1 MPELIT
7 TSLSQRE
14 RALAEC
20 CPVMARLIEAVGPC
34 TWELRADLP
43 PFQTLARAIAHQQL
57 NGVAAE
63 RIFARFKALYAPA
76 PFPQPA
82 ELLATPE
89 AALRAT
95 GLSFAKIAALRD
107 LAEKVASGVV
117 PTSDELHALESDAII
132 ERLTEVRGIGRW
144 TVEMLLMFQLGRPD
158 ILPVDDFGVCN
169 GFRLTYG
176 LKGMPRPRAL
186 AEFGARWAPN
196 RSLASWY
203 LWRAIELHRAKRL
216 PRAGRPPRVALRVKR
231 AKAVATARSARKPA
245 AGRAAAGQPAKHKT
259 ATHKPAKRKPAKR
272 KPAIAAKKRAA
283 ARRKPSRRVRGNR

>member
-7 TSLSQRE
+7 ESLPSRE

-20 CPVMARLIEAVGPC
+20 CPVMARLVEAVGPC

-63 RIFARFKALYAPA
+63 SIFGRFKALYAPA
-76 PFPQPA
+76 AFPEPA
-82 ELLATPE
+82 QLLATPE
-89 AALRAT
+89 ATLRAT
-95 GLSFAKIAALRD
+95 GLSYAKIAALRD
-107 LAEKVASGVV
+107 LASKVSEGIV
-117 PTSDELHALESDAII
+117 PTTEELHALDSEAII
-132 ERLTEVRGIGRW
+132 ERLTQVRGIGRW

-158 ILPVDDFGVCN
+158 VLPVDDFGVCN
-169 GFRLTYG
+169 GFRLVYG

-196 RSLASWY
+196 RSLAAWY

-216 PRAGRPPRVALRVKR
+216 PSRVHRAPRVALRVKR
-231 AKAVATARSARKPA
+231 ARPAPARKA
-245 AGRAAAGQPAKHKT
+245 S
-259 ATHKPAKRKPAKR
+259 
-272 KPAIAAKKRAA
+272 A
-283 ARRKPSRRVRGNR
+283 ARKAGTTRGAGARKVRTTQRTGARKAPARPSRRNPRRR

>member
-7 TSLSQRE
+7 TTLRQRE

-63 RIFARFKALYAPA
+63 SIFSRFKALYAPA
-76 PFPQPA
+76 SFPEPEQ
-82 ELLATPE
+82 LLATPE
-89 AALRAT
+89 ATLRAT

-107 LAEKVASGVV
+107 LASKVASGVV
-117 PTSDELHALESDAII
+117 PTTAELHALGSDAII
-132 ERLTEVRGIGRW
+132 ERLTQVRGIGRW

-203 LWRAIELHRAKRL
+203 LWRATELHRAEKL
-216 PRAGRPPRVALRVKR
+216 PRAGRPPRVALREKR
-231 AKAVATARSARKPA
+231 SKAAVSARLARKGAQRKAVRRM
-245 AGRAAAGQPAKHKT
+245 RA
-259 ATHKPAKRKPAKR
+259 KPAKQ
-272 KPAIAAKKRAA
+272 RASA
-283 ARRKPSRRVRGNR
+283 GRRPLRRARRG

>member
-7 TSLSQRE
+7 TSLRERE

-20 CPVMARLIEAVGPC
+20 CPVMSRLIEAVGPC

-63 RIFARFKALYAPA
+63 SIYSRFKALYAPA
-76 PFPQPA
+76 SFPEPEQ
-82 ELLATPE
+82 LLATPE
-89 AALRAT
+89 ATLRAT

-107 LAEKVASGVV
+107 LASKVTSGIV
-117 PTSDELHALESDAII
+117 PSTDELHALESDAIV
-132 ERLTEVRGIGRW
+132 ERLTQVRGIGRW

-169 GFRLTYG
+169 GFRVAYG

-203 LWRAIELHRAKRL
+203 LWRAVELHRTKKL
-216 PRAGRPPRVALRVKR
+216 PKAGRPPRVALREKRVK
-231 AKAVATARSARKPA
+231 AAVTARPARRSAVRKGAARQTVRRKPA
-245 AGRAAAGQPAKHKT
+245 R
-259 ATHKPAKRKPAKR
+259 PAKRGVTG
-272 KPAIAAKKRAA
+272 
-283 ARRKPSRRVRGNR
+283 RRPGPSRRRR

>member
-1 MPELIT
+1 MPELIS
-7 TSLSQRE
+7 TSMSQRE
-14 RALAEC
+14 RTLAAC

-63 RIFARFKALYAPA
+63 SIYARFKALYAPA
-76 PFPQPA
+76 MFPEPA

-89 AALRAT
+89 ATLRAT
-95 GLSFAKIAALRD
+95 GLSYAKIAALRD
-107 LAEKVASGVV
+107 LASKVASGVV
-117 PTSDELHALESDAII
+117 PASEELHALPSDAIV
-132 ERLTEVRGIGRW
+132 ERLTQVRGIGRW

-169 GFRLTYG
+169 GFRLMYG

-196 RSLASWY
+196 RSMAAWY
-203 LWRAIELHRAKRL
+203 LWRAVELHRGKKL
-216 PRAGRPPRVALRVKR
+216 PRAGRPPRVALREKRVKAAVSARRVRKAPARKAGARKAAARKAAVRKTARRKRQKR
-231 AKAVATARSARKPA
+231 AKPLGSASR
-245 AGRAAAGQPAKHKT
+245 QPA
-259 ATHKPAKRKPAKR
+259 RR
-272 KPAIAAKKRAA
+272 
-283 ARRKPSRRVRGNR
+283 ARRG